1 MDCYHNTIQTQT
13 FDEVNRTINMYHI
26 LDSEVTTR
34 IWDDLGDMVWD
45 RVSDQ
50 INTPIYIAVRL
61 RTQEEF
67 EKRNR

>member
-1 MDCYHNTIQTQT
+1 MDCYHNTIQTRM
-13 FDEVNRTINMYHI
+13 FYNVKVPFNYI

-61 RTQEEF
+61 RIQEEF